1 MESSPTIKGTV
12 WRGYILALSS
22 AVGFAMLGVFA
33 VWGYRSGLNT
43 ITMLTWR
50 LLISG
55 AVFTVWA
62 TATRAPWPRGK
73 DGLSVVGLGLVGYI
87 TMSWLFFEANKNV
100 SVGLAST
107 VLYIYPALVVLFVTW
122 AGWETLTRRRLV
134 ALVGTTAGA
143 AMAGLSAVGGGSGP
157 HPLVGVLLAA
167 SAAVIYAGYTIVA
180 SRMALRVAPLAM
192 SAVICVTAGMGLLAW
207 GVTTR
212 TLVPV
217 PLNAWWVIAGLVG
230 PATLIA
236 VAFFFMA
243 VRRIGPG
250 PVSMIS
256 SVEPGAAA
264 VIGYAVLGQVP
275 NLWVWPALFLVGGS
289 ILWLSLERR
298 AAGTPDGLL
307 GGSSRQSEPG

>member
-1 MESSPTIKGTV
+1 MASSPALKPTA
-12 WRGYILALSS
+12 WRGYAIALAS

-33 VWGYRSGLNT
+33 VWGYRLGLNT

-55 AVFTVWA
+55 GVFTGWA
-62 TATRAPWPRGK
+62 LATRASWPRGR
-73 DGLSVVGLGLVGYI
+73 DGLSVVGLGLMGYI
-87 TMSWLFFEANKNV
+87 SMSWLFLEANKNA

-107 VLYIYPALVVLFVTW
+107 VLYVYPALVVLFVAW
-122 AGWETLTRRRLV
+122 AGWEALTRRRVL
-134 ALVGTTAGA
+134 ALAGSTAGA
-143 AMAGLSAVGGGSGP
+143 AMAGLSAIGGGSGP
-157 HPLVGVLLAA
+157 HPLLGALLAA
-167 SAAVIYAGYTIVA
+167 SAAVIYAGYTVVA

-192 SAVICVTAGMGLLAW
+192 SAVICVTAGLGLMGWGLL
-207 GVTTR
+207 TR

-217 PLNAWWVIAGLVG
+217 PVNAWWVIAGLVG

-256 SVEPGAAA
+256 SVEPAAA
-264 VIGYAVLGQVP
+264 AIMGYVLLGQVP
-275 NLWVWPALFLVGGS
+275 NVWVWPALVLVVAS
-289 ILWLSLERR
+289 ILWLSGEHQRGATDVLE
-298 AAGTPDGLL
+298 TP
-307 GGSSRQSEPG
+307 SSRPTQSC